1 MTPFL
6 GRKAVN
12 TMNESV
18 LDTIRRML
26 GIPDDGSYDNDII
39 VNINA
44 AFFTLYQLGVGT
56 LEPFVVKSDQD
67 VWSSFTKDS
76 NKLEAI
82 KLYIYIRTRLAFDP
96 PLTSFVIDSLKK
108 TADEIEWRLTAE
120 HDGSVSL

>member
-1 MTPFL
+1 
-6 GRKAVN
+6 
-12 TMNESV
+12 MNESI

-26 GIPDDGSYDNDII
+26 GIPDDGSYDDDII

-76 NKLEAI
+76 NKLEAV

-96 PLTSFVIDSLKK
+96 PSTSFVIDSLKK